1 MRVTSNLFP
10 ETLQQQLADIQTKQL
25 RYQTQS
31 ATGLKINAPSDNPG
45 DYSVALNSTE
55 DLSRMMGYV
64 KASNDAQL
72 KLTRNYDAM
81 KTLHSLTSRA
91 YELGQR
97 GNNVYNSGDLKAWA
111 TELEEVVKQIGAVA
125 NKQFDGYYIFG
136 GAENRPPVL
145 DTTLG
150 TAANSN
156 TAAVDLVLNG
166 TTTANVTSVDVNQNY
181 SFQTGIVAGNAGG
194 TATGFLNNGTTNV
207 LSVVQSLYNSL
218 NSGIPTTTAQIANLK
233 SSLDLVSEQV
243 GKTAAKLAALD
254 TNASR
259 ISSDQQ
265 LSKNRVTELTE
276 ANMAEVLTQ
285 LQKTQFSYQAAL
297 QSGARILNISLL
309 DYVR

>member
-10 ETLQQQLADIQTKQL
+10 ETLQQQLSDLQTKQL

-55 DLSRMMGYV
+55 DLSRMLGYV

-125 NKQFDGYYIFG
+125 NTQFDGYYIFG

-150 TAANSN
+150 TASNAN

-181 SFQTGIVAGNAGG
+181 SFETGIVAGNAGG
-194 TATGFLNNGTTNV
+194 TATGFINNGTTNV
-207 LSVVQSLYNSL
+207 LSVVQSLYSSL
-218 NSGIPTTTAQIANLK
+218 NSGVPTTTTQIANLK
-233 SSLDLVSEQV
+233 NSLDLVSEQV

-254 TNASR
+254 TNTSR
-259 ISSDQQ
+259 INSDQQ